1 MPEVLGCRDATE
13 AELRAIEEGVQL
25 ALHWTTLTLEVEM
38 DFSKE
43 SELIKDTTPNTLVYA
58 FRISAIRELLRER
71 DINVIKISR
80 DANRVSHELAKLGR
94 VSRRTAAWLV
104 DFPQEINQ
112 AIEHD
117 CNPPVS

>member
-43 SELIKDTTPNTLVYA
+43 SELIKDTTPNTSVYA

-71 DINVIKISR
+71 EISVIKISF
-80 DANRVSHELAKLGR
+80 DANMVSH
-94 VSRRTAAWLV
+94 
-104 DFPQEINQ
+104 
-112 AIEHD
+112 
-117 CNPPVS
+117 C